1 MISEQVS
8 TKYAKEDRDNNLLSM
23 ESLIEKVAL
32 LSKNQD
38 PYKVSKEIEEIK
50 SIFYIRLNATKKEK
64 EKNTE
69 GESIKTEIDP
79 LELKFKDIIHT
90 YRKNKYEF
98 RKNKEYEEKKN
109 LKIKKQI
116 IEEINKLSKEE
127 ESLKVTFE
135 KFRSLQKRWRET
147 GYVPIT
153 ESNHIWQSYHHHI
166 EIFYDFIKI
175 NNDLRDL
182 DFKRNLE
189 EKNEICRKANILL
202 EEESI
207 NIAHTKLQELHEH
220 WRNVGPVERSLRE
233 KTWEKFQEISKSI
246 NKKRNEYFVEKKNQ
260 DLKRLKKKNKIS
272 SEIIALISKDIN
284 SHYKWQEATKK
295 CDELHL
301 KWKSLGRLRK
311 ENNKD
316 AWHNLREALKKFY
329 DTKNTFY
336 KQQKADNKKIIE
348 RQLTI
353 CKIAEKLKNSNDWE
367 KTSRQ
372 LMKLQKE
379 WKESKFRSGKKSQ
392 EIWERFKFASDT
404 FFKAKKTHYKEIK
417 KEEAYTYKEKKKI
430 IKEIKEFKFSSD
442 SNKDIQKLKKYRVE
456 WEKLKNISKSKI
468 YINDQFFNIINSK
481 LSKLGIDKKTLA
493 LEQYISKVNLLKG
506 DKQAI
511 DNEKKII
518 KNKINMIQQEIN
530 QYETNISFF
539 GKDKSTKL
547 LLTKVQNNIKNAKS
561 DLEELKQ
568 KIQLVNKTYN
578 EV

>member
-1 MISEQVS
+1 MISQQVS

-147 GYVPIT
+147 GHVPIT

-233 KTWEKFQEISKSI
+233 KTWEI
-246 NKKRNEYFVEKKNQ
+246 NDFPCFPKMKKYTCMKKTCVE
-260 DLKRLKKKNKIS
+260 
-272 SEIIALISKDIN
+272 
-284 SHYKWQEATKK
+284 
-295 CDELHL
+295 DEL
-301 KWKSLGRLRK
+301 GREDVL
-311 ENNKD
+311 
-316 AWHNLREALKKFY
+316 
-329 DTKNTFY
+329 
-336 KQQKADNKKIIE
+336 
-348 RQLTI
+348 
-353 CKIAEKLKNSNDWE
+353 
-367 KTSRQ
+367 
-372 LMKLQKE
+372 
-379 WKESKFRSGKKSQ
+379 
-392 EIWERFKFASDT
+392 
-404 FFKAKKTHYKEIK
+404 
-417 KEEAYTYKEKKKI
+417 
-430 IKEIKEFKFSSD
+430 
-442 SNKDIQKLKKYRVE
+442 
-456 WEKLKNISKSKI
+456 
-468 YINDQFFNIINSK
+468 
-481 LSKLGIDKKTLA
+481 
-493 LEQYISKVNLLKG
+493 
-506 DKQAI
+506 
-511 DNEKKII
+511 
-518 KNKINMIQQEIN
+518 
-530 QYETNISFF
+530 
-539 GKDKSTKL
+539 
-547 LLTKVQNNIKNAKS
+547 
-561 DLEELKQ
+561 
-568 KIQLVNKTYN
+568 
-578 EV
+578 